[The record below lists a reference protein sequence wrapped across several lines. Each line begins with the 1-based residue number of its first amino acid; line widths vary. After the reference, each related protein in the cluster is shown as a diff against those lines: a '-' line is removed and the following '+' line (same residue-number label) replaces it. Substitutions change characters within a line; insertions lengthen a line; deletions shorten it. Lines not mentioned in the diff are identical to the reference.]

1 MHFITSGKGVFI
13 SRSTISSLEVM
24 TSSAVSSPKRIMPF
38 SILLSSDISFL
49 SVSSKACDSSSTERL
64 GTLRFLVSLFIK
76 KGGMY
81 QQIRHG
87 LKNRTQQINNRCC
100 FTAKFQRILC
110 RIYFRHDFPEK
121 QQQKSKHNRYKQKL
135 KQLSIAKIYHAGK
148 KGNCT
153 T

>member
-76 KGGMY
+76 KVECTSKFDT
-81 QQIRHG
+81 G
-87 LKNRTQQINNRCC
+87 LKTERNR
-100 FTAKFQRILC
+100 
-110 RIYFRHDFPEK
+110 
-121 QQQKSKHNRYKQKL
+121 
-135 KQLSIAKIYHAGK
+135 
-148 KGNCT
+148 
-153 T
+153 